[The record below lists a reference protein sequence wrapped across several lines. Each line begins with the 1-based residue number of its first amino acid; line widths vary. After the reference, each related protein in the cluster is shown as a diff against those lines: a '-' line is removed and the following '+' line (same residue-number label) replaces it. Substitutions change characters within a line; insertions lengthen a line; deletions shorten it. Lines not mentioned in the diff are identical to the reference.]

1 MKPTIFWLDNF
12 DKSVETITGSG
23 SIHNTPGIA
32 FQEVSLNT
40 SIREE
45 LSISRSKRTSL
56 PIDQE
61 PPMKRFKIDP
71 KKNPANFSCSDPQSS
86 ESKENAYFT
95 KIFCLWKLLR
105 KFYENDQ
112 LYSRFSGFV
121 INIIQKQQE
130 KTVITYLPPIETPI
144 TDYGTLFEMF
154 HRSEQ
159 IAAQS
164 NMKYTHIT
172 LDCGAAI
179 KAYHVLW
186 NNPDRYKHIII
197 HLGDFHL
204 MQAFFGVIGS
214 YISGSGFEDIIFQL
228 GLCQPGTLKA
238 VLKGKYYNQAWMIHE
253 SFAEAIS
260 RMFVEK
266 CLPTTF
272 LDNINTGIDIHELV
286 HDIAH
291 LKLWYKN
298 TLTNFKRAFQESLEK
313 RHNFG

>member
-1 MKPTIFWLDNF
+1 M
-12 DKSVETITGSG
+12 
-23 SIHNTPGIA
+23 
-32 FQEVSLNT
+32 
-40 SIREE
+40 
-45 LSISRSKRTSL
+45 
-56 PIDQE
+56 
-61 PPMKRFKIDP
+61 
-71 KKNPANFSCSDPQSS
+71 
-86 ESKENAYFT
+86 
-95 KIFCLWKLLR
+95 
-105 KFYENDQ
+105 
-112 LYSRFSGFV
+112 
-121 INIIQKQQE
+121 
-130 KTVITYLPPIETPI
+130 ITYLPPIETPI

-197 HLGDFHL
+197 HLSDFHL

-286 HDIAH
+286 HDIASQT
-291 LKLWYKN
+291 LVQKYTDKLQEGLSGKFGKTAQFW
-298 TLTNFKRAFQESLEK
+298 LTYVSLVDILHRLHFAVQSNNIEEKILCLRLMLPMLFFFDRTHYSRYGSYYVKSLECLEETHPGAK
-313 RHNFG
+313 AELMKIGSSIRRNRNRASYRFGRRAKLHEKY